1 MANEQQR
8 TMTPQAR
15 RAIAAA
21 YFGTLIEWYD
31 YALYGAAA
39 GLVIGPL
46 FFPDVIPASASMLAF
61 ATFAVGF
68 VVRPL
73 GGLIIS
79 HLGDRVGR
87 KPAMILTIVLMGIA
101 TVGIGLLPT
110 AEAIGVAA
118 PILLILFRFIQG
130 FGAGAELAGALTLVA
145 EYAPERR
152 RGRVIGLVTSGAPG
166 GAFLATLAFTFASML
181 PGDVL
186 LGGAWRIPFLVSAV
200 LFVLA
205 LWIRRRL
212 EETPEYRDAVTNAEQ
227 SATKVPL
234 AELFRRSPASSS
246 SASSASAGT
255 T

>member
-73 GGLIIS
+73 GGLLIS

-101 TVGIGLLPT
+101 TVGIGVLPT
-110 AEAIGVAA
+110 AEAIGW
-118 PILLILFRFIQG
+118 P
-130 FGAGAELAGALTLVA
+130 
-145 EYAPERR
+145 
-152 RGRVIGLVTSGAPG
+152 
-166 GAFLATLAFTFASML
+166 
-181 PGDVL
+181 
-186 LGGAWRIPFLVSAV
+186 
-200 LFVLA
+200 
-205 LWIRRRL
+205 
-212 EETPEYRDAVTNAEQ
+212 
-227 SATKVPL
+227 
-234 AELFRRSPASSS
+234 RRSCSSC
-246 SASSASAGT
+246 SASSRASVPERNSPVPSRSSRSTHPNRAGDG
-255 T
+255 